1 MKVVYENIFTVVG
14 YGHLGAEYRRGR
26 SRLQA
31 VGYVWSGIY
40 SELNDRV
47 VKICS
52 VNPASE

>member
-1 MKVVYENIFTVVG
+1 MKVVYENVFTVVG

-31 VGYVWSGIY
+31 VGYAWSGIC

-47 VKICS
+47 DKICS